1 MGLKQA
7 LLNLTLVSLAVLVLV
22 TVEVACRHT
31 RPTPELAVQA
41 SPRLTV
47 HLDPAHS
54 RPVDLAADKLAR
66 SRVPE
71 NALFLLYDRYIDRV
85 ASRQN
90 VSAALVKAVM
100 HAESEFNPR
109 LISPRGAVGLMQVLP
124 ATAGT
129 VGIENLFDPHQ
140 NIQAGARYLRELLEE
155 FNGDEILA
163 VAAYNCGPGMVRKYN
178 GVPPFRE
185 TRDYVRRVLAYYRN
199 YLDT

>member
-1 MGLKQA
+1 MRVKQA
-7 LLNLTLVSLAVLVLV
+7 LRNLTLASLAVLVLV
-22 TVEVACRHT
+22 VVEVAGRHNSAT
-31 RPTPELAVQA
+31 TELAVQA

-47 HLDPAHS
+47 HLGSAHS
-54 RPVDLAADKLAR
+54 AAAYQAAEKLAR
-66 SRVPE
+66 SRARE
-71 NALFLLYDRYIDRV
+71 NALLLLYEHYIEKV
-85 ASRQN
+85 AKRQQ

-109 LISPRGAVGLMQVLP
+109 LISPRGAVGLMQILP
-124 ATAGT
+124 DTAGT
-129 VGIENLFDPHQ
+129 IGIEKLLDPHQ
-140 NIQAGARYLRELLEE
+140 NIQAGARYLRELLEQ

-185 TRDYVRRVLAYYRN
+185 TQDFVRRVFAHYRN